1 MEMLTN
7 MHPMYKINNH
17 EKAYITYFDDRRPCL
32 V

>member
-1 MEMLTN
+1 MEILTD

-17 EKAYITYFDDRRPCL
+17 EEAYITYFDDRRSCF